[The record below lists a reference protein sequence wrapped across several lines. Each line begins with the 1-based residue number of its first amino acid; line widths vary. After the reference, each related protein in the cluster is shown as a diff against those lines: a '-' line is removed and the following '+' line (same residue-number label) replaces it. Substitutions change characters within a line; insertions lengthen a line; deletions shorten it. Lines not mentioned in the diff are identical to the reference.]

1 MKKKNRKVSTK
12 FCRIIKMPKKKIH
25 FPKFPKK
32 KKSDRSDHS
41 SNSCGSETPLKK
53 KVEKGSFTCGS
64 PVRGPLNTF

>member
-1 MKKKNRKVSTK
+1 
-12 FCRIIKMPKKKIH
+12 MPKKKIH